1 MRYRERWR
9 SGRLNNEFCFLSY
22 FHSFCSVCALVS
34 SIWQLQCMK
43 TYQVIVEVFTITG
56 ELT

>member
-1 MRYRERWR
+1 MR
-9 SGRLNNEFCFLSY
+9 SVSCLT

-43 TYQVIVEVFTITG
+43 TYHVIVEVFTISG
-56 ELT
+56 EFS